1 MVSPASP
8 TDPPPCYSDRYVEA
22 LAFAAEQ
29 HRRQTKKSAF
39 GGDGIPYIT
48 HLMGVSALIWE
59 DGGGED
65 QAIAGLLHD
74 VLEDTPTQPDELRRR
89 FGDRVTRF
97 VELCTDANPVEGEGK
112 APWRARK
119 EAHFAHLR
127 FGGDPD
133 GLLVVL
139 ADKVHNIEAQIA
151 DARHAASLGT
161 VAEVEFWA
169 LFKGGFYGTQWYL
182 QQVRAAIGDRL
193 GPSRLL
199 DRFDTRLGEFAQ
211 LHVPDD
217 REEELHDAL
226 VPWIR
231 LVDPAGVREPRAE
244 HHYDMDA
251 RELARRMAAANE
263 LAIGEGEIARH
274 YLKAVYGWDPPAH

>member
-8 TDPPPCYSDRYVEA
+8 TDAQSCYSDRYVEA
-22 LAFAAEQ
+22 LVFAAEQ
-29 HRRQTKKSAF
+29 HRHQTKKAAF
-39 GGDGIPYIT
+39 GGIGIPYIT

-59 DGGGED
+59 DGGDED

-74 VLEDTPTQPDELRRR
+74 VLEDTPTQSDDLRRR
-89 FGDRVTRF
+89 FGDRVTGF
-97 VELCTDANPVEGEGK
+97 VELCTDANPAEGEDK

-119 EAHFAHLR
+119 EAHFPHLR
-127 FGGDPD
+127 FVDDPA

-151 DARHAASLGT
+151 DARHATSLGPK
-161 VAEVEFWA
+161 AEVAFWA

-211 LHVPDD
+211 LHVPGD
-217 REEELHDAL
+217 REQELHDAL

-231 LVDPAGVREPRAE
+231 LDDPAGVREPRAE

-251 RELARRMAAANE
+251 RELARRMAAASE
-263 LAIGEGEIARH
+263 LAMTEGEIARQ

>member
-8 TDPPPCYSDRYVEA
+8 IDPRSCYSDRYVAA
-22 LAFAAEQ
+22 LAFAARQ
-29 HRRQTKKSAF
+29 HRHQIKKSAF
-39 GGDGIPYIT
+39 GGAGVPYIT
-48 HLMGVSALIWE
+48 HVMGVSALIWE
-59 DGGGED
+59 DGGDED

-74 VLEDTPTQPDELRRR
+74 VLEDTPTQPDDLRRR
-89 FGDRVTRF
+89 FGDRVTDF
-97 VELCTDANPVEGEGK
+97 VELCTDANPAEGEDK

-127 FGGDPD
+127 FVDDPA
-133 GLLVVL
+133 GLLVVV
-139 ADKVHNIEAQIA
+139 ADKVHNIEAQTA
-151 DARHAASLGT
+151 DALHAASLGAS
-161 VAEVEFWA
+161 AEVEFWA

-199 DRFDTRLGEFAQ
+199 DRFDVRLNEFAQ
-211 LHVPDD
+211 LHVPRD
-217 REEELHDAL
+217 REQELHDAL

-231 LVDPAGVREPRAE
+231 LVDPAGVRETRAE

-251 RELARRMAAANE
+251 REIARRMAAAGE
-263 LAIGEGEIARH
+263 LAMAEGEIARQ